1 MSYIEIKD
9 LSVVYGKHENKVNA
23 LDNVNINIDKGD
35 FVAITGKSG
44 CGKTTLLNVLGK
56 VSNPTNGSYCFENQD
71 ITNLSS
77 SKAAKFRNN
86 NIGFVVQHFALIQ
99 DINVYKNIA
108 LPMIYKKY
116 SFKKIRERISY
127 LLDAL
132 EISDKLEKY
141 PYELSGGQ
149 CQRVAIA
156 RAIAAEPK
164 LLLADEP
171 TGALDEK
178 SGIMIMD
185 ILKKIN
191 ESGTTVM
198 LVTHDLELSK
208 YCSKQ
213 IVLKD
218 GKVEM

>member
-1 MSYIEIKD
+1 
-9 LSVVYGKHENKVNA
+9 
-23 LDNVNINIDKGD
+23 
-35 FVAITGKSG
+35 
-44 CGKTTLLNVLGK
+44 
-56 VSNPTNGSYCFENQD
+56 
-71 ITNLSS
+71 
-77 SKAAKFRNN
+77 
-86 NIGFVVQHFALIQ
+86 
-99 DINVYKNIA
+99 
-108 LPMIYKKY
+108 MIYKKY